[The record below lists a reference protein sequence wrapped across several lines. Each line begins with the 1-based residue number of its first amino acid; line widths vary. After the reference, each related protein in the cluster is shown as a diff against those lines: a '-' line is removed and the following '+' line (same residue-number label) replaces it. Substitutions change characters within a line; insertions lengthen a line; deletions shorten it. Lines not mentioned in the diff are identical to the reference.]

1 MALYARVSSEQQAQQ
16 ETVESQVAA
25 LKQRIKTDG
34 HLVSPHDEYIDEG
47 FSGAT
52 LLRPAL
58 ERLRDR
64 VAEGALE
71 ILYVHSPDRLARK
84 YAYQVLL
91 LDEFRKHGVATIF
104 LQGPSGH
111 TAEDELLVQVQ
122 GMIAEYERA
131 KILERSRRGKLYRAR
146 QGSINVLGGAP
157 YGYLYV
163 KKTDQTPASYRVLL
177 PQAKVVRQIFRSLA
191 HEQKS
196 IGQIS
201 RDLNTAQVETPAGA
215 RQWNRSTIRNIAMN
229 PAYIGKAAFGKTE
242 SVESNKTLRPR
253 RGSKGISKHHTTQRP
268 RPEAQWIS
276 IDVPSIVSRE
286 VFETAQEQIA
296 RNRKLSERNGRCR
309 HLLQGLTVCRL
320 CGYSFCGASTNRS
333 PAKGGAVYTYYR
345 CAGSE
350 GPRFAGGA
358 VCNNRP
364 VRAQPLEEHVWN
376 AVTDVMLNPSRIFEE
391 WSRRQK
397 HHGAP
402 AELQERRDEAMRTLA
417 THERGLQRLV
427 DAYEIGAVDLNELK
441 TRSDAVRARIQ
452 RARREADDADQ
463 ALQKSGQLRLV
474 IARVDDFANRVRE
487 RLNELSWHER
497 RQIIRMLVE
506 SVEIDESGATIVFR
520 LPTINTDPI
529 ATSPTSGADS
539 EKTATPQSYGLRT
552 GSNAH
557 LPLERNA

>member
-1 MALYARVSSEQQAQQ
+1 MSAVVLYARVSSEQQAQQ
-16 ETVESQVAA
+16 ETVESQVTA
-25 LKQRIKTDG
+25 LRQRIKADG

-58 ERLRDR
+58 DRLRDR

-71 ILYVHSPDRLARK
+71 VLYVHSPDRLARK

-91 LDEFRKHGVATIF
+91 LDEFRKHGVTTIF

-157 YGYLYV
+157 YGYLYI

-177 PQAKVVRQIFRSLA
+177 PQAKIVRQIFRSLA
-191 HEQKS
+191 HDQKS

-201 RDLNTAQVETPAGA
+201 RDLNTARVETPAGA
-215 RQWNRSTIRNIAMN
+215 RQWNRSTIRNIVMN

-253 RGSKGISKHHTTQRP
+253 RGSKGISRHRTTQRP
-268 RPEAQWIS
+268 RPETQWIS

-286 VFETAQEQIA
+286 
-296 RNRKLSERNGRCR
+296 
-309 HLLQGLTVCRL
+309 
-320 CGYSFCGASTNRS
+320 
-333 PAKGGAVYTYYR
+333 
-345 CAGSE
+345 
-350 GPRFAGGA
+350 
-358 VCNNRP
+358 
-364 VRAQPLEEHVWN
+364 
-376 AVTDVMLNPSRIFEE
+376 IFE
-391 WSRRQK
+391 
-397 HHGAP
+397 
-402 AELQERRDEAMRTLA
+402 
-417 THERGLQRLV
+417 GLQRLV

-452 RARREADDADQ
+452 RAQREADDAEQ

-474 IARVDDFANRVRE
+474 IARVDDFATRVRE

-506 SVEIDESGATIVFR
+506 RVEIDESGATIVFR
-520 LPTINTDPI
+520 VPTTITDPV
-529 ATSPTSGADS
+529 ATSSTSGADS
-539 EKTATPQSYGLRT
+539 EETAPPQSYGLRT
-552 GSNAH
+552 G
-557 LPLERNA
+557 RN